1 MKEKI
6 GIIGAG
12 VYGLSLGS
20 YLAMNGFQ
28 VEIFEMHSASGGLCT
43 AWKRGGY
50 TFDGCIHWL
59 MGSGPSS
66 SLYRL
71 WEELHAVQG
80 RQFVEWEEYI
90 TIRTK
95 DGQKLTVYTDPARL
109 EAEMLRIAPEDAVQI
124 RALCRSIE
132 KLSRVDFPIAM
143 DTMSL
148 PRKVGTLLG
157 AAAMG
162 PTMLRWGNVSVTAFC
177 DRLTNKALR
186 EALKSL
192 YGGDDKIPDFPMIGF
207 IMMLAYMHKKANGYP
222 IGGSLAFAQAIEK
235 RFCELGGA
243 IHYGTRID
251 RILVEDGRAVG
262 VAHGMQEHRAD
273 VVVSCADGRTTL
285 FDMLGGRYTSPLLR
299 QAYDSYPRFASL
311 LYIGLGIARDMRGS
325 PDMVSFP
332 LKKPITL
339 ENGELTLERLGVR
352 FFSCDPTTAPA
363 GKTAAIVSI
372 STRNFEYWSQL
383 RRDDPEAYKREK
395 AHVGDVVIDALE
407 EEIGGIRGAVEVVDV
422 STPATWHRYTGN
434 WEGSIEGFLPTKKTM
449 MKNLGSTL
457 PGLERFYMH
466 GQWVS
471 IGGGLPPAAM
481 NGRRLAKIICREFG
495 RKFTASV

>member
-1 MKEKI
+1 MNEKVAI
-6 GIIGAG
+6 VGAG
-12 VYGLSLGS
+12 VYGLALGS

-28 VEIFEMHSASGGLCT
+28 VEIFEMHTAPGGLCT
-43 AWKRGGY
+43 AWQREGY
-50 TFDGCIHWL
+50 TFDSCIHWL

-71 WEELHAVQG
+71 WEELHAVQD
-80 RQFVEWEEYI
+80 RRFVEWDEYV

-109 EAEMLRIAPEDAVQI
+109 EAEMLRIAPEDAPLI
-124 RALCRSIE
+124 SDLCRSIK
-132 KLSRVDFPIAM
+132 KLSRVDLPIAM
-143 DTMSL
+143 DTMSF
-148 PRKVGTLLG
+148 PRKVGAMLG
-157 AAAMG
+157 AARLG
-162 PTMLRWGNVSVTAFC
+162 PAMLRWGNVSVTAFC
-177 DRLTNKALR
+177 DRISSKPLR

-222 IGGSLAFAQAIEK
+222 IGGSLAFAKAIEK
-235 RFCELGGA
+235 RFCELGGV

-251 RILVEDGRAVG
+251 RILVEGGRAVG
-262 VAHGMQEHRAD
+262 VGHGMQEHRAD
-273 VVVSCADGRTTL
+273 VVVSCADGHATL
-285 FDMLGGRYTSPLLR
+285 FDMLGGRFTSPLLQ

-311 LYIGLGIARDMRGS
+311 LYIGLGIGRDMRGM
-325 PDMVSFP
+325 PEMVSFP
-332 LKKPITL
+332 LREPIVL
-339 ENGELTLERLGVR
+339 EEGALTVERLGAR
-352 FFSCDPTTAPA
+352 FFSFDPTMAPP

-372 STRNFEYWSQL
+372 STHNFEYWSRL
-383 RRDDPEAYKREK
+383 RRDDPAVYKREK
-395 AHVGDVVIDALE
+395 TRLGGLVVDALE
-407 EEIGGIRGAVEVVDV
+407 EEIGGIRDAVEVIDV

-449 MKNLGSTL
+449 MKNLGFTL

-471 IGGGLPPAAM
+471 IGGGLPPAAI
-481 NGRRLAKIICREFG
+481 NGRTLAKTICRQFG
-495 RKFTASV
+495 RKFVASV